1 MLTVGL
7 KNKKTIT
14 VQEKDTAAVH
24 GSGLLPVL
32 ATPALIAL
40 MEGTAME
47 SVQPHLGEGEGTVGT
62 RIDVRHMAATPVGGT
77 VACESE
83 LIEIDR
89 RRLVFSL
96 HAYDG
101 SGVTVGE
108 GTHERFIINNEK
120 FMGKLK

>member
-1 MLTVGL
+1 MLTLGL
-7 KNKKTIT
+7 KNQKTVS

-32 ATPALIAL
+32 ATPALVAF

-47 SVQPHLGEGEGTVGT
+47 SVQPYLAEGEGTVGT
-62 RIDVRHMAATPVGGT
+62 RMDVRHMAATPVGGT
-77 VACESE
+77 VTCESE
-83 LIEIDR
+83 LVEIDR

-96 HAYDG
+96 RAYDG
-101 SGVTVGE
+101 HGTTVGE

-120 FMGKLK
+120 FMAKLK